1 MQTAQD
7 CTAVAAQPEFDDS
20 GLTVLLAYHSLRT
33 QRIAQRGAMAA
44 RLSGSRLSD
53 EAAKDFCAYFDIP
66 LQSVMAYE
74 YEVKGTENG

>member
-7 CTAVAAQPEFDDS
+7 CTVVAAQPEFDDS
-20 GLTVLLAYHSLRT
+20 GLTVLLAYSLRT
-33 QRIAQRGAMAA
+33 QGIAQRGAMAA